1 MVNWRE
7 LFCNEQFILTAI
19 VLNTIVMFLGGFWPG
34 NLWFELSD
42 ALFTFIFLIEALI
55 KIAQHGWKDYWSLG
69 WNRFDLIIL
78 IIALPVEQV
87 RPHHSDHCIAFF
99 GRVVCG

>member
-42 ALFTFIFLIEALI
+42 ALFSGTGSTSSF
-55 KIAQHGWKDYWSLG
+55 
-69 WNRFDLIIL
+69 
-78 IIALPVEQV
+78 
-87 RPHHSDHCIAFF
+87 
-99 GRVVCG
+99 